1 MRFRLREARHPVC
14 GGAGACGRGA
24 QRGGCPRQPGRPA
37 ALQVRPWLAHGRSG
51 TRAEGGQKRDRDR
64 AWSARGRSRGA
75 PTRGHNRVGAPAR
88 PRLRPGV
95 QPARAAFLLR
105 AGLRC
110 RGLGWVLRDAARV
123 VLRLARSASM
133 HFRLREARHPVCG
146 GGAAA
151 GGGRS
156 VGGALVSPATPR
168 RSNCA
173 AAWRAHGRVW
183 FRAEGG
189 QEGGRNRLWN
199 ARGRSRRAPTR
210 GHDRVGA
217 PARAR
222 LRPGVQPARAA
233 FLLRAYSCCR
243 GWGGRCD
250 AARAIKCLRLGD
262 TASMQFRPREA
273 RQPVCALA
281 WRLGWGTA

>member
-1 MRFRLREARHPVC
+1 MSHGAAKRTCRGAGASARPPLAGPARTASMRFRLREARHPVC

-37 ALQVRPWLAHGRSG
+37 ALQVRPWRAHGRSG

-88 PRLRPGV
+88 P
-95 QPARAAFLLR
+95 
-105 AGLRC
+105 
-110 RGLGWVLRDAARV
+110 
-123 VLRLARSASM
+123 
-133 HFRLREARHPVCG
+133 
-146 GGAAA
+146 
-151 GGGRS
+151 
-156 VGGALVSPATPR
+156 
-168 RSNCA
+168 
-173 AAWRAHGRVW
+173 
-183 FRAEGG
+183 
-189 QEGGRNRLWN
+189 
-199 ARGRSRRAPTR
+199 
-210 GHDRVGA
+210 
-217 PARAR
+217 R